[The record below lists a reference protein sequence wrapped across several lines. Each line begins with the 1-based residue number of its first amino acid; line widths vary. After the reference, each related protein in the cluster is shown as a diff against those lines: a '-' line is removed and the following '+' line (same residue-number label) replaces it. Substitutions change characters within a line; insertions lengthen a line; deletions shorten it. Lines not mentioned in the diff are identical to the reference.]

1 MVKSTPKFALHLEDL
16 LQQMDKDAKIQ
27 FQGLHFST
35 PGMLA
40 RRAACGPSA
49 VGKFAAPVPSQQ
61 EISVLFQGVSA
72 RYQSITRNMTSMTSG
87 TGVECPPPP
96 PPHVARLQSMA
107 FPTFGTHVSSLPQ
120 TLAPA
125 SHVTCPVP
133 STTSS
138 TSIASTTCYMPSSTW
153 SITSGTA
160 PHAACPPAFL
170 TYGAR
175 PLAPPAYTL

>member
-1 MVKSTPKFALHLEDL
+1 MVKS
-16 LQQMDKDAKIQ
+16 I
-27 FQGLHFST
+27 QGLHFST

-61 EISVLFQGVSA
+61 EISVLFHGISVRQRALPVHHTEYDLRDLQHGRRMSSA
-72 RYQSITRNMTSMTSG
+72 TSTTCCTTPEHGILNLRYTRLKHSTN
-87 TGVECPPPP
+87 
-96 PPHVARLQSMA
+96 
-107 FPTFGTHVSSLPQ
+107 SS
-120 TLAPA
+120 TC
-125 SHVTCPVP
+125 VTCPVP

-138 TSIASTTCYMPSSTW
+138 TSSARRIASIASTTCYMPSSTW

-170 TYGAR
+170 AYGAR
-175 PLAPPAYTL
+175 LLAPPAYTL